1 MEKFEVEM
9 AAQSLRDTNGT
20 QSLPSGS
27 GAMPNLCKLATLEG
41 MEPTIGL
48 EPITCRSRIRCGEW
62 LPTNPIS
69 FQWCPCTQTCTN
81 ASHSAETGQQMGQQF
96 QSPLW
101 TI

>member
-1 MEKFEVEM
+1 VNVRSATTFKPQSDVVIAAMEKFEVEM

-69 FQWCPCTQTCTN
+69 FQ
-81 ASHSAETGQQMGQQF
+81 
-96 QSPLW
+96 
-101 TI
+101 